1 MRKIQVTGCDAGCQ
15 TFVLKLKY
23 PNQREPAEQKVSIN
37 KAMSKRFDGEWV
49 AEFPDGVSC
58 LSEAELEV
66 ILKIVREKNGQS
78 R

>member
-1 MRKIQVTGCDAGCQ
+1 
-15 TFVLKLKY
+15 
-23 PNQREPAEQKVSIN
+23 
-37 KAMSKRFDGEWV
+37 MSKRFDGEWV